1 MSLHGGADLA
11 DLLMAKRILLVRL
24 SAMGDIVFASPL
36 VAAFRR
42 RYPDAHLS
50 WLVDQPFAD
59 LLVSDPMLDA
69 VIVLPTRDWRR
80 LARER
85 HYLAL
90 AGAVRS
96 FVRDLRAQ
104 RFDLVVDLQGLLK
117 SGVWAWLSGGTRRI
131 GLGSREG
138 SRYLMH
144 RVVDRH
150 GGDRARV
157 GSEYLFLAGQL
168 GLPVDGFPMRV
179 AVSAEAADRAKGLV
193 AESVGDA
200 SYGVICPFTTRPQKH
215 WLAERWIELVP
226 RLEARFGGAVVMLGG
241 PGDTAPARA
250 IAGGCGVANLVGR
263 TDIPTAAA
271 VIEGARYVVGV
282 DTGLTHMGLAFGK
295 PTVCLF
301 GSTRP
306 YTDTATPAGR
316 VLYHDLPCAPC
327 RRRPTCDGA
336 YSCMTG
342 IGVGEVTALLDS
354 LLPQETRPT

>member
-1 MSLHGGADLA
+1 
-11 DLLMAKRILLVRL
+11 MAKRILLVRL

-36 VAAFRR
+36 VSAFRR
-42 RYPDAHLS
+42 RYPDGHVS
-50 WLVDQPFAD
+50 WLVAQPFAD

-69 VIVLPTRDWRR
+69 VIVLPTRDWQK

-85 HYLAL
+85 RYLAL
-90 AGAVRS
+90 AGAVRA
-96 FVRDLRAQ
+96 FVRELRGH

-117 SGVWAWLSGGTRRI
+117 SAVWAWLSGGTRRI

-138 SRYLMH
+138 SRHLMH
-144 RVVDRH
+144 QVIDRH
-150 GGDRARV
+150 GGDRSRV
-157 GSEYLFLAGQL
+157 GSEYLFLAEQL

-179 AVSAEAADRAKGLV
+179 AVPARAEERARGLV
-193 AESVGDA
+193 TDSVGDA
-200 SYGVICPFTTRPQKH
+200 PYGVICPFTTRPQKH

-226 RLEARFGGAVVMLGG
+226 RLQARFGSAVVMLGG
-241 PGDTAPARA
+241 PGDVAPART

-271 VIEGARYVVGV
+271 VIAGARFLVGV

-327 RRRPTCDGA
+327 RRHPTCNGA
-336 YSCMTG
+336 YSCMAG
-342 IGVGEVTALLDS
+342 IGAGEVMDLLDG
-354 LLPQETRPT
+354 LLPRVAVPA